1 MSKDGNTTLLQRRRF
16 LQGAGAT
23 TLAVGVGA
31 HASLAGAASS
41 SSGKTP
47 YDYDVLV
54 IGGGFAGVTA
64 ARDLKKDG
72 YSCAILEARNRLGG
86 RTYSASLGDTQV
98 ELGGTWIHWMQPFV
112 WAEVMRYGLEIKE
125 TPGAAADRIIQLRD
139 GKAFEPDLG
148 KLYGDMFAGG
158 QGFIE
163 RARSVW
169 PRPFDAGFNM
179 KGILDTDS
187 DSILDLLDALELT
200 DAQRAIYERLLGGGT
215 SAHLKDVSA
224 NEALRIFALC
234 GHNVGSYYDVN
245 ARYQLKDGT
254 IALINKLV
262 EDGKP
267 DVKLNTYVKRIEQKA
282 DHVVVTTVSGEVM
295 TAAATV
301 CTVPL
306 NVLKD
311 VEFVPEIHPDK
322 LAASK
327 EGHPGRGFKVYA
339 EVKGSVPNA
348 LLYGDKNEA
357 IEEAL
362 VYHIGDDRSLI
373 VCFGNDSSS
382 TDIYDKDYLQTTL
395 RKYLPDVEV
404 TGSTGYGWA
413 NDPFAKGTWCTW
425 RPDWYRKYREG
436 LRDGPEGRVFFA
448 SSDFCEGSRGY
459 IDGAMGSGIKA
470 AQQISEML
478 G

>member
-1 MSKDGNTTLLQRRRF
+1 LERRHF
-16 LQGAGAT
+16 LQGAGAA
-23 TLAVGVGA
+23 TLAVGLGA
-31 HASLAGAASS
+31 HASLAGAAS

-64 ARDLKKDG
+64 ARDLKKNG

-86 RTYSASLGDTQV
+86 RTYYVPHGDTHV

-148 KLYGDMFAGG
+148 ELYGDMFAGG
-158 QGFIE
+158 QGIID
-163 RARSVW
+163 RSRSVW
-169 PRPFDAGFNM
+169 ARPFDAGFNM
-179 KGILDTDS
+179 EGILDADTDS
-187 DSILDLLDALELT
+187 IEDLLNSLELT
-200 DAQRAIYERLLGGGT
+200 DAQRTIYERLLGGGT
-215 SAHLKDVSA
+215 SASLKDVSA

-254 IALINKLV
+254 IALINKIV

-282 DHVVVTTVSGEVM
+282 DHVVVSTAAGEVI
-295 TAAATV
+295 TAAAVV

-311 VEFVPEIHPDK
+311 VEFVPAIHPHK

-327 EGHPGRGFKVYA
+327 EGHPGRGFKIYA
-339 EVKGSVPNA
+339 EVKGRVPNV
-348 LLYGDKNEA
+348 LLYGDEDEV
-357 IEEAL
+357 IEEAFA
-362 VYHIGDDRSLI
+362 YHIGDDKSLI
-373 VCFGNDSSS
+373 ACFGHDPGSH
-382 TDIYDKDYLQTTL
+382 DISDKEYLQTTL

-404 TGSTGYGWA
+404 TGSVGYGWA
-413 NDPFAKGTWCTW
+413 NDPFAQGTWCTW
-425 RPDWYRKYREG
+425 RPGWYRKYGEG

-459 IDGAMGSGIKA
+459 IDGAVGSGIKA
-470 AQQISEML
+470 AQQISETL

>member
-1 MSKDGNTTLLQRRRF
+1 
-16 LQGAGAT
+16 
-23 TLAVGVGA
+23 
-31 HASLAGAASS
+31 
-41 SSGKTP
+41 
-47 YDYDVLV
+47 
-54 IGGGFAGVTA
+54 
-64 ARDLKKDG
+64 
-72 YSCAILEARNRLGG
+72 
-86 RTYSASLGDTQV
+86 
-98 ELGGTWIHWMQPFV
+98 
-112 WAEVMRYGLEIKE
+112 
-125 TPGAAADRIIQLRD
+125 
-139 GKAFEPDLG
+139 
-148 KLYGDMFAGG
+148 
-158 QGFIE
+158 
-163 RARSVW
+163 
-169 PRPFDAGFNM
+169 
-179 KGILDTDS
+179 
-187 DSILDLLDALELT
+187 
-200 DAQRAIYERLLGGGT
+200 
-215 SAHLKDVSA
+215 
-224 NEALRIFALC
+224 
-234 GHNVGSYYDVN
+234 
-245 ARYQLKDGT
+245 
-254 IALINKLV
+254 
-262 EDGKP
+262 
-267 DVKLNTYVKRIEQKA
+267 
-282 DHVVVTTVSGEVM
+282 M

-459 IDGAMGSGIKA
+459 IDGAVGSGIKA